1 MTDACLL
8 VPYRATGLVSDGLP
22 FAVAQLG
29 TETFVAT
36 SIGHSFQV
44 YACTNKLRQVFVGPQ
59 LQRAVTALGAQDELT
74 IVACGP
80 VVFVY
85 GRAELLTTLAGEHDA
100 SVRQVLCIGRSLLTV
115 CDQGLLVAWSLPD
128 GEVLARMHAGYTPTA
143 LAHPATYLNKV
154 LLGAHDGRLQLWNLR
169 SQSCVYEFAGW
180 RSAVLTLEQSPAL
193 DVVGAGL
200 ADGRVV
206 VHNLKVDRTVVT
218 FAHDTGDACHALA
231 FRTDGEPLLVTAS
244 ASGQLYVWHL
254 ERRERVASLPAA
266 HDGAIASAH
275 FLRGRAE
282 LLTAGASDNAL
293 RMWSCDRAGG
303 APRPLRVRSGHAAPP
318 VCVRFHAD
326 GSNVGGGAAGQA
338 YLLSGGADRTIRL
351 MSIWTSQQARRRA
364 RRIRRTPR
372 THCAARRAATA
383 AAHAGADAHTRRFP
397 GSRAHTMPATAAG
410 ATVTAS
416 PVPSSGLR
424 ALAAPRGATRTI
436 LSHERARETTAAGAR
451 RVLVDGA

>member
-1 MTDACLL
+1 M
-8 VPYRATGLVSDGLP
+8 
-22 FAVAQLG
+22 
-29 TETFVAT
+29 
-36 SIGHSFQV
+36 
-44 YACTNKLRQVFVGPQ
+44 
-59 LQRAVTALGAQDELT
+59 
-74 IVACGP
+74 
-80 VVFVY
+80 
-85 GRAELLTTLAGEHDA
+85 
-100 SVRQVLCIGRSLLTV
+100 
-115 CDQGLLVAWSLPD
+115 
-128 GEVLARMHAGYTPTA
+128 
-143 LAHPATYLNKV
+143 
-154 LLGAHDGRLQLWNLR
+154 
-169 SQSCVYEFAGW
+169 
-180 RSAVLTLEQSPAL
+180 
-193 DVVGAGL
+193 
-200 ADGRVV
+200 
-206 VHNLKVDRTVVT
+206 HNLKVDRTVVT

-244 ASGQLYVWHL
+244 ASGSF
-254 ERRERVASLPAA
+254 ASGISSA
-266 HDGAIASAH
+266 ASASPLCPLHTTARSPPH

-364 RRIRRTPR
+364 RRMRRTPR

-383 AAHAGADAHTRRFP
+383 AAHAGAVARARRFP

-416 PVPSSGLR
+416 PVPSSDCELSQRREERRAPVFHTSALERRLPPVLDVCSSMVRERDWPNALSCHVNSSAAYTWDTTTKALGAHVLRVQDDSIITAVAISACGSFGFLGTARGAVEKFNLQSGHRRAATAAAAAPSGSVRGLATE
-424 ALAAPRGATRTI
+424 ALAQLFSAGHDGELRVAC
-436 LSHERARETTAAGAR
+436 ARLGGGGPCRLR
-451 RVLVDGA
+451 RR

>member
-1 MTDACLL
+1 MHKQA
-8 VPYRATGLVSDGLP
+8 AAGLRRPS
-22 FAVAQLG
+22 AA
-29 TETFVAT
+29 A
-36 SIGHSFQV
+36 
-44 YACTNKLRQVFVGPQ
+44 R
-59 LQRAVTALGAQDELT
+59 VTALGAQDELT

-275 FLRGRAE
+275 FLRGRA
-282 LLTAGASDNAL
+282 
-293 RMWSCDRAGG
+293 G
-303 APRPLRVRSGHAAPP
+303 APHRRCLRQRAAHVELRPRRRRPKAATRAFRHAAPP

-383 AAHAGADAHTRRFP
+383 AAHAGAVARARRFP

>member
-1 MTDACLL
+1 M
-8 VPYRATGLVSDGLP
+8 
-22 FAVAQLG
+22 
-29 TETFVAT
+29 
-36 SIGHSFQV
+36 
-44 YACTNKLRQVFVGPQ
+44 
-59 LQRAVTALGAQDELT
+59 
-74 IVACGP
+74 
-80 VVFVY
+80 
-85 GRAELLTTLAGEHDA
+85 
-100 SVRQVLCIGRSLLTV
+100 
-115 CDQGLLVAWSLPD
+115 
-128 GEVLARMHAGYTPTA
+128 
-143 LAHPATYLNKV
+143 
-154 LLGAHDGRLQLWNLR
+154 
-169 SQSCVYEFAGW
+169 
-180 RSAVLTLEQSPAL
+180 
-193 DVVGAGL
+193 
-200 ADGRVV
+200 
-206 VHNLKVDRTVVT
+206 
-218 FAHDTGDACHALA
+218 
-231 FRTDGEPLLVTAS
+231 
-244 ASGQLYVWHL
+244 
-254 ERRERVASLPAA
+254 PAA

-364 RRIRRTPR
+364 RRMRRTPR

-383 AAHAGADAHTRRFP
+383 AAHAGAVARARRFP

-436 LSHERARETTAAGAR
+436 LSHERARETMLPVLDVCSSMVRERLAERTIVPREQLRRVHVGHDDEGAR
-451 RVLVDGA
+451 RARAARQDDSIITAVAISACGSFGLGTRGAVEKFNLQFSHRRAATAADDAQRVGARPATRCSRSCCSPQGTTASCACGVRDLVAATHA